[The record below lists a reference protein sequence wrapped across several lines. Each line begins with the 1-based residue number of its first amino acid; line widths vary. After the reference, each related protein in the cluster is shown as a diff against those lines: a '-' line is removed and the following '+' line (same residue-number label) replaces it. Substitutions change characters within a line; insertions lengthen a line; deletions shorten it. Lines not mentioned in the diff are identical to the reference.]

1 VAPIAVTV
9 EVRALDVGPRLD
21 RAFRLSAAIDEDG
34 LRLERDL
41 PFEPGRPVSVELR
54 LPDDPAPIVARGAVA
69 ALAPEDEERE
79 GQASRPRAVS
89 FTALDRESRRRIL
102 RYVEERMSI

>member
-1 VAPIAVTV
+1 MAPIAVTV

-21 RAFRLSAAIDEDG
+21 RAFRLSAAIDEHG

-41 PFEPGRPVSVELR
+41 PFEPGRPVAALLS
-54 LPDDPAPIVARGAVA
+54 LPDDPAPVSVRGTVA
-69 ALAPEDEERE
+69 AVPPDDEERE

-89 FTALDRESRRRIL
+89 FTGLDGETRRRIL
-102 RYVEERMSI
+102 RYVEERMSS